1 MLCKVMALASF
12 AFATAEEAAP
22 SAEGLL
28 VDDECL
34 GSDTQCSLNALQLRG
49 VPMLSSS
56 TAEGQNA
63 SKSITML
70 ESGQGWYKGGD
81 KVWGNGRGIE
91 VITSKNVG
99 YYDGGMDY
107 ARAQCSDPGC
117 ALIINPPGHRTVQ
130 RIHIHT
136 VHYHGYGKSLKAR
149 LESKVCGKA
158 GWHGGGLPCG
168 GRAAYIHGWPKVFS
182 AAMGGGD
189 IHHASVVAW
198 PGSCGGSGTIV
209 ELAFHC
215 SIEHQIRG
223 DYRR

>member
-1 MLCKVMALASF
+1 MALASF

-130 RIHIHT
+130 GSTSTQCTTTATERASKRDSRA
-136 VHYHGYGKSLKAR
+136 KSAEKQ
-149 LESKVCGKA
+149 A
-158 GWHGGGLPCG
+158 GTEAAFHVADGQRTSMAGPKYSAQRWVVGTSIMQAWWHGQDL
-168 GRAAYIHGWPKVFS
+168 AA
-182 AAMGGGD
+182 AAEP
-189 IHHASVVAW
+189 SW
-198 PGSCGGSGTIV
+198 
-209 ELAFHC
+209 
-215 SIEHQIRG
+215 
-223 DYRR
+223 